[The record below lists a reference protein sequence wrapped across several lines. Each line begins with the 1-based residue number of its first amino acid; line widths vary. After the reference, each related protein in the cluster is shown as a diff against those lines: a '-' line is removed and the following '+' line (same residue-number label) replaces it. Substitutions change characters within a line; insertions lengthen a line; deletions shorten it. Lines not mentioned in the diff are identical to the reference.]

1 LALKWNV
8 TDSLQATFSHFFQ
21 DQHVGART
29 VNHRE
34 AFQTGDYESAHR
46 FLEPNDRE
54 NSLFI
59 AEVIAD
65 LGFAQLTS
73 ATGVS
78 SYDEAGQRDQTDLLL
93 SFEFGYETFPSFAAF
108 TREVVSEDR
117 FNQEVRLVSTG
128 SAAWSWIAGVFYNKY
143 ELDAAS
149 AEFTPGFPDFIGLSL
164 PTGDLEYLQITRE
177 TLTEQALFGELTYE
191 ISARWSATVGGRW
204 FDYDADKFL
213 SFDIPFVALAN
224 AADNAAADDGFL
236 GKLNTSYRFTSN
248 LRGYATLSEGY
259 RIGGVNSVAP
269 CISPLPPGQNV
280 CALPHEVLIEPDHT
294 TNLEVGAHSVLF
306 DGRLVLNGA
315 VYTIDWERIQTLG
328 VTENG
333 AIPITVNGGSARS
346 RGLEVSFQI
355 RGDGPWSFAGTY
367 GYNDAKLASDAP
379 GIVDGIGDE
388 NGDGI
393 VDQGDEPRS
402 GDRLAGTPEHMAS
415 FSVGFERRLTNGW
428 DLDAAYG
435 LTATSDVLTKVG
447 LRGNGETLG
456 GYTLHSA
463 SVALSHDQWSATLY
477 ADNLTNKLAFTSV
490 RQDASYVRDVGTFA
504 LRRYYRDVLRPRSVG
519 VEFRYSF
526 GD

>member
-1 LALKWNV
+1 
-8 TDSLQATFSHFFQ
+8 
-21 DQHVGART
+21 
-29 VNHRE
+29 
-34 AFQTGDYESAHR
+34 
-46 FLEPNDRE
+46 
-54 NSLFI
+54 
-59 AEVIAD
+59 
-65 LGFAQLTS
+65 
-73 ATGVS
+73 
-78 SYDEAGQRDQTDLLL
+78 
-93 SFEFGYETFPSFAAF
+93 
-108 TREVVSEDR
+108 
-117 FNQEVRLVSTG
+117 
-128 SAAWSWIAGVFYNKY
+128 
-143 ELDAAS
+143 
-149 AEFTPGFPDFIGLSL
+149 
-164 PTGDLEYLQITRE
+164 
-177 TLTEQALFGELTYE
+177 
-191 ISARWSATVGGRW
+191 
-204 FDYDADKFL
+204 
-213 SFDIPFVALAN
+213 
-224 AADNAAADDGFL
+224 
-236 GKLNTSYRFTSN
+236 
-248 LRGYATLSEGY
+248 
-259 RIGGVNSVAP
+259 
-269 CISPLPPGQNV
+269 
-280 CALPHEVLIEPDHT
+280 VLIEPDHT